1 MSRVNLREVA
11 VSHPLVTT
19 ASSTVSEAIETRR
32 SVRDFKSD
40 PIAKECIRKILGTAS
55 RAPSGGN
62 LQPWKVYVLAGAAR
76 DALVQAVVD
85 SGTEKP
91 FGDGP
96 EYQIY
101 PADLTPRY
109 QERRSRASA
118 QKLELLGIA
127 RDDSR
132 ARAAQ
137 LRKNFEFFG
146 APVGMII
153 TIERQMGSPQFCDLG
168 IFIANI
174 MLLARE
180 RGLHTC
186 PQEAWSMWGQTIREQ
201 VGVPDDELVFCGI
214 ALGYAV
220 PDSAVNQLRS
230 ERAQVDEFAKLRG
243 FA

>member
-1 MSRVNLREVA
+1 V
-11 VSHPLVTT
+11 VTT
-19 ASSTVSEAIETRR
+19 ASASVSEAIETRR
-32 SVRDFKSD
+32 AVRDFKSD
-40 PIAKECIRKILGTAS
+40 PVAEDCIREILSTAS
-55 RAPSGGN
+55 RAASGGN
-62 LQPWKVYVLAGAAR
+62 LQPWKVYVLAGVAR
-76 DALVQAVVD
+76 DALVRAVAD
-85 SGTEKP
+85 SRADKP

-101 PADLTPRY
+101 PDDLTESYRD
-109 QERRSRASA
+109 RRSRVSA
-118 QKLELLGIA
+118 QRFELLGIA
-127 RDDSR
+127 RGDS
-132 ARAAQ
+132 AAHAAQ
-137 LRKNFEFFG
+137 MAKNFEFFG

-168 IFIANI
+168 IFIGNI

-186 PQEAWSMWGQTIREQ
+186 PQEAWSMWGQTIRER

-230 ERAQVDEFAKLRG
+230 ERASVDEFAEFL
-243 FA
+243 

>member
-1 MSRVNLREVA
+1 MSN
-11 VSHPLVTT
+11 PLVTT
-19 ASSTVSEAIETRR
+19 ASGTVSEAIETRR

-40 PIAKECIRKILGTAS
+40 PIAEKWIREILVTAS
-55 RAPSGGN
+55 RAASGGN

-85 SGTEKP
+85 RRTEKP

-101 PADLTPRY
+101 PADLTERY
-109 QERRSRASA
+109 QNRRSRASA
-118 QKLELLGIA
+118 QRFDLLGIA
-127 RDDSR
+127 REDGE

-137 LRKNFEFFG
+137 MSKNFEFFG

-168 IFIANI
+168 IFIGNI

-180 RGLHTC
+180 QGLHTC

-214 ALGYAV
+214 SIGYAV
-220 PDSAVNQLRS
+220 PDSPVNQLRS
-230 ERAQVDEFAKLRG
+230 ERVQLEQFAVFRG
-243 FA
+243 CTEL

>member
-1 MSRVNLREVA
+1 
-11 VSHPLVTT
+11 VSAPLVTT
-19 ASSTVSEAIETRR
+19 ASVTVSEAIETRR

-40 PIAKECIRKILGTAS
+40 PIAEKWIREILATAS
-55 RAPSGGN
+55 RAASGGN

-76 DALVQAVVD
+76 DALVRAVAD
-85 SGTEKP
+85 ARTEKP

-101 PADLTPRY
+101 PSDLTEPY
-109 QERRSRASA
+109 QGRRSRVSA
-118 QKLELLGIA
+118 QKFELLGIA
-127 RDDSR
+127 RDDSG

-137 LRKNFEFFG
+137 LSKNFEFFG

-186 PQEAWSMWGQTIREQ
+186 PQEAWSIWGKTIREQ
-201 VGVPDDELVFCGI
+201 VGVSDDELVFCGI
-214 ALGYAV
+214 SLGYPV
-220 PDSAVNQLRS
+220 PGSAVNQLRS
-230 ERAQVDEFAKLRG
+230 ERAHVDEFAEFRG
-243 FA
+243 YA